1 MTLHIISI
9 FSKKGVSTVRDNN
22 CKGWMKGPSS
32 HLYLKFQW
40 CRPQAFAID
49 EICRYPL
56 FLPQVHSRKKN
67 VLYIKKK
74 KSNVYSVASSCPIYF
89 ASPKK
94 ENKNTP
100 EVLSVACYKR
110 PELGPTA

>member
-1 MTLHIISI
+1 
-9 FSKKGVSTVRDNN
+9 
-22 CKGWMKGPSS
+22 MKYVGI
-32 HLYLKFQW
+32 LYFFLKFI
-40 CRPQAFAID
+40 P
-49 EICRYPL
+49 E
-56 FLPQVHSRKKN
+56 KKMSYT
-67 VLYIKKK
+67 LKK

>member
-1 MTLHIISI
+1 
-9 FSKKGVSTVRDNN
+9 
-22 CKGWMKGPSS
+22 MKYVGI
-32 HLYLKFQW
+32 LYFVLKFI
-40 CRPQAFAID
+40 P
-49 EICRYPL
+49 E
-56 FLPQVHSRKKN
+56 KK
-67 VLYIKKK
+67 LSYMLKK

-94 ENKNTP
+94 KQHKNTP